1 MPVVL
6 QAPAQEPEGGNE
18 PPASAG
24 GGPAWLLKRANTFGE
39 TRLLNEP
46 RPLASQPA
54 YFAVRRGCLIMGSM
68 PGSACRDGAA
78 SCMLQLLLLPA
89 LLCSH
94 LRACRPLS
102 DNRHWPPLPARW
114 RSNVAGCQATQ

>member
-1 MPVVL
+1 MHAAL
-6 QAPAQEPEGGNE
+6 QAPAKEPEGGDE

-68 PGSACRDGAA
+68 PWSASRDGAA
-78 SCMLQLLLLPA
+78 SSSLQLLLQHASRFGRQAHDTAAGTLA
-89 LLCSH
+89 L
-94 LRACRPLS
+94 
-102 DNRHWPPLPARW
+102 
-114 RSNVAGCQATQ
+114 

>member
-1 MPVVL
+1 MHAAL
-6 QAPAQEPEGGNE
+6 QAPAQEPEGGDE

-68 PGSACRDGAA
+68 PGAPVA
-78 SCMLQLLLLPA
+78 MA
-89 LLCSH
+89 LLQALCSCCSS
-94 LRACRPLS
+94 RQAVS
-102 DNRHWPPLPARW
+102 DDRHMTPLPARW
-114 RSNVAGCQATQ
+114 RCDVAGAQRPNN